1 MKRLLST
8 KVIIGIL
15 LVGVIAVTAG
25 VLGARAARSQPTDVA
40 WLHDY
45 ALKMARDMG
54 EPNPTMEYA
63 LTNQAD
69 AQPAMRRA
77 TVVAQDPT
85 ASVYIVI
92 LHGDF
97 TDKMAFGP
105 EGTGASPPTGS
116 TLVLEVDAKT
126 QEPIALYLTPVPSRV
141 DTTKIGA
148 TSSLS
153 Q

>member
-15 LVGVIAVTAG
+15 LVGVIAATAG
-25 VLGARAARSQPTDVA
+25 VLGTRAARSQPTDVT

-45 ALKMARDMG
+45 ALQMARGMG
-54 EPNPTMEYA
+54 EPNPKMEYA

-69 AQPAMRRA
+69 AQPAMRRSA
-77 TVVAQDPT
+77 AAQDPT
-85 ASVYIVI
+85 ASVYVVI

-105 EGTGASPPTGS
+105 EGSAPPTGS

-126 QEPIALYLTPVPSRV
+126 QELIAVYLTPVPSRV

-148 TSSLS
+148 TSSFS
-153 Q
+153 R